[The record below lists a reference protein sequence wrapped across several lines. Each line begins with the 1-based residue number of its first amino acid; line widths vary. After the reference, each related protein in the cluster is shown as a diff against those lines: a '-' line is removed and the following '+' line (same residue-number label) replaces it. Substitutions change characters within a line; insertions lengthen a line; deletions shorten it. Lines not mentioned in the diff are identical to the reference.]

1 MSAKGNILNLDDFR
15 PRVTEQM
22 RCLFC
27 GLTHMLRHLTD
38 RRQHYFECPGC
49 DETASVPEW
58 SLRIR

>member
-1 MSAKGNILNLDDFR
+1 MPTAKIVKLDDYR

-27 GLTHMLRHLTD
+27 GLTHVLRHDVKTGQ
-38 RRQHYFECPGC
+38 RYFECPGC

-58 SLRIR
+58 SLRFR

>member
-1 MSAKGNILNLDDFR
+1 MSNRKIVQLDDYR

-27 GLTHMLRHLTD
+27 GQQHRLRHVVD
-38 RRQHYFECPGC
+38 KSRRYFECPGC

-58 SLRIR
+58 SVWLR

>member
-1 MSAKGNILNLDDFR
+1 MNEAKVLHLDDFR
-15 PRVTEQM
+15 PRITEQM

-27 GLTHMLRHLTD
+27 GVTHVLRHLAQ
-38 RRQHYFECPGC
+38 RRTPYFECPGC

>member
-1 MSAKGNILNLDDFR
+1 MANAKILNLDDFR

-27 GLTHMLRHLTD
+27 GLTHVLRHLVN
-38 RRQHYFECPGC
+38 RRPGYFECPGC

-58 SLRIR
+58 SLRLR